1 MERSNY
7 KRRKAMA
14 KRSGREDEK
23 LNYNAEIR
31 ALKERGPG
39 RLYLLWG
46 PEDYLREQ
54 YLLTLKKLCLPDGE
68 DGFSYKRLDGPE
80 LDARSLLQAVDAI
93 PFMSER
99 SFVELR
105 GVDLNKLAE
114 PEACLKILG
123 DIPDY
128 CTVAFVQSAGFE
140 PDGRLKLTKG
150 LRALAREIKFTPQ
163 TQGMLTD
170 WIVRRFAAAGK
181 SVELAAAQRLIFIS
195 GDLMS
200 RLIPEI
206 EKVAAYAGGERVTV
220 ADVEAVAHHLPE
232 AVVFEMTELIA
243 QKKTN
248 SALAVLAELLADR
261 DNEPIAMLAVLG
273 GQMRRLY
280 AAKLAQEQQL
290 GSKYV
295 MEVCAIKYDY
305 IAAKLMNAARGFGIG
320 QLRSAVELCC
330 EMDYRMK
337 SGGADPREL
346 LKETVLRIAAGESH
360 AESP

>member
-1 MERSNY
+1 
-7 KRRKAMA
+7 MA
-14 KRSGREDEK
+14 KQSRRDEGK
-23 LNYNAEIR
+23 LNYSAEIR
-31 ALKERGPG
+31 ELKERGPG
-39 RLYLLWG
+39 RLYFLWG

-54 YLLTLKKLCLPDGE
+54 YLLTLKKLCLPEGE
-68 DGFSYKRLDGPE
+68 DGFSYKRLNGPE
-80 LDARSLLQAVDAI
+80 LDVRALQQAVDAI

-114 PEACLKILG
+114 PDACLKVLG

-128 CTVAFVQSAGFE
+128 CTVAFVQSAQFE

-150 LRALAREIKFTPQ
+150 LRSLAREIKFTPQ

-206 EKVAAYAGGERVTV
+206 EKVAAYAREERVTV
-220 ADVEAVAHHLPE
+220 ADVEAVASHIPE
-232 AVVFEMTELIA
+232 ADIFEMTEMIA
-243 QKKTN
+243 QRKTN
-248 SALAVLAELLADR
+248 SALSILAELMADR
-261 DNEPIAMLAVLG
+261 ENEPIAVLAVLG

-280 AAKLAQEQQL
+280 AARLAIEQQL

-295 MEVCAIKYDY
+295 MEVCALKYDF
-305 IAAKLMNAARGFGIG
+305 IANKLLNAARGFSLS
-320 QLRSAVELCC
+320 QLRRSVELCC

-337 SGGADPREL
+337 SASGDPREL

-360 AESP
+360 A